1 MRKYK
6 LIIDHDSCW
15 GCKTCEVACKQENPT
30 QDSVKLIAVSEDFT
44 KRINGKPDFVFHV
57 NVCQHCDG
65 PPCVEIC
72 PEDAIEKRTDGI
84 VIMDYEKCSGCGAC
98 IEVCSYNVIDFD
110 DENNIAQK
118 CNLCHHRIDLGLVPA
133 CSDNICLAHC
143 FQFGCADQNRI
154 VCK

>member
-1 MRKYK
+1 MRKYQ

-15 GCKTCEVACKQENPT
+15 GCKTCEVACKQENRT
-30 QDSVKLIAVSEDFT
+30 QDSVKLIAVSEDGP
-44 KRINGKPDFVFHV
+44 KCVNGKPDFVFHV
-57 NVCQHCDG
+57 NICQHCDD
-65 PPCVEIC
+65 PPCAEIC

-118 CNLCHHRIDLGLVPA
+118 CNLCHHRIDQGLVPA

-143 FQFGCADQNRI
+143 LKFGCVDVN
-154 VCK
+154 